1 MAEINIERKPQR
13 SPWPI
18 VLAVLAILVIAAAIW
33 YFTQQPAEGSSLIPG
48 SGPVDTLMAG
58 PPPGAAA

>member
-18 VLAVLAILVIAAAIW
+18 VLAVLAVLVIAAAIW
-33 YFTQQPAEGSSLIPG
+33 YFTQQPAGSSAVPPG
-48 SGPVDTLMAG
+48 TGAADTVMTG
-58 PPPGAAA
+58 PPPGTAA

>member
-18 VLAVLAILVIAAAIW
+18 LLAVLAVIAIAVAVW
-33 YFTQQPAEGSSLIPG
+33 YYTQESPTRDGDLDLTPTS
-48 SGPVDTLMAG
+48 VDTTVV
-58 PPPGAAA
+58 PPGGAAA

>member
-18 VLAVLAILVIAAAIW
+18 LLAVLAVIAIAVAVW
-33 YFTQQPAEGSSLIPG
+33 YYTQGSPGERPADMTPSS
-48 SGPVDTLMAG
+48 VDTTVAA
-58 PPPGAAA
+58 PPGGAPA